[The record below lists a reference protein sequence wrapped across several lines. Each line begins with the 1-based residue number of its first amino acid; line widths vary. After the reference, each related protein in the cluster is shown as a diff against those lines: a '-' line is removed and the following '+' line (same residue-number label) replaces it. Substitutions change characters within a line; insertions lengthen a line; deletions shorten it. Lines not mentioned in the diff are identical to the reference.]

1 MRTKRKSRD
10 PRTRRAKRALRRLSD
25 PPSQRTLKSLKNLSY
40 RDLKALSSEQL
51 QKYKRGLHIID
62 QEGNPYTDEA
72 LRKKLRPYISAGSK
86 KGGGKKTKKKGSKKL
101 SKETFKKMISEMEQ
115 SVQADHKKCN
125 TSCDKIKTNYA
136 KDKKK
141 LQLKQKCNHDCW
153 KKRMKTVKG
162 FHKKYP
168 KEFEIFVKNLGG
180 GGKSAYFEFKKGP
193 SKKFWR
199 IVKDGS
205 KLTTHYGRI
214 GSLGQTT
221 TKDYGS
227 KVNEEYEKL
236 IQSKKKKGYVEKTDY
251 GVSNRA
257 TSIEREYMKVCQKAE
272 KSKVLNPNQ
281 VNADCEGM
289 LDQGEKEL
297 KWMTKWHKD
306 ALKKGEYNWDKYE
319 DHYKSRKKK

>member
-1 MRTKRKSRD
+1 MRTRRNSRNS
-10 PRTRRAKRALRRLSD
+10 RTRRAKRALRRLHD
-25 PPSQRTLKSLKNLSY
+25 PPSRRTLKSLKNLSY

-62 QEGNPYTDEA
+62 QEGNPYTNEA
-72 LRKKLRPYISAGSK
+72 LRKKLRSYISAGSK
-86 KGGGKKTKKKGSKKL
+86 K
-101 SKETFKKMISEMEQ
+101 
-115 SVQADHKKCN
+115 
-125 TSCDKIKTNYA
+125 
-136 KDKKK
+136 
-141 LQLKQKCNHDCW
+141 
-153 KKRMKTVKG
+153 
-162 FHKKYP
+162 
-168 KEFEIFVKNLGG
+168 G
-180 GGKSAYFEFKKGP
+180 GGKSAYFEFKKG
-193 SKKFWR
+193 SSRKFWR
-199 IVKDGS
+199 IMKDGS

-214 GSLGQTT
+214 GTLGQTT

-227 KVNEEYEKL
+227 KVDKEYEKL

-257 TSIEREYMKVCQKAE
+257 TSIEREYMKVCRKAE